1 MHPLLRKALGF
12 FAILCGIAAIY
23 GLGGTIASLVAY
35 LGGARTVSPGYY
47 FYGALGS
54 LSLCLFCSVVFA
66 PKQRKQILAGA
77 LISLLAVIAA
87 QNIAP
92 GIGKMTIVQQ
102 STDAIASGQP
112 VTPSPTAAASPSASA
127 TPPSISITSAK
138 VSDPSQ
144 DLEFTKSSDVG
155 VVSSGVKAQFSGI
168 DLRRCWA
175 DTDSFFIDV
184 HCTLSGD
191 TTRFDPGDADQSYG
205 WTLDYTGNK
214 GADLWV
220 LVANDYSGFNTSS
233 TLLPSYSALEG
244 QARVR
249 FDQSGDTVLISIP
262 VDALEIDSAHLSGKV
277 PVTICA
283 YAKLQAF
290 SGASWV
296 KGFDVLKSNTHCV
309 QKHTPAIKLLLQEK

>member
-1 MHPLLRKALGF
+1 MPPLLRIAIGF
-12 FAILCGIAAIY
+12 FAIMAGIAFIG
-23 GLGGTIASLVAY
+23 GLGGTIASLAAY
-35 LGGARTVSPGYY
+35 LGGESTVSPAY
-47 FYGALGS
+47 FLYQTLGS
-54 LSLCLFCSVVFA
+54 LAAALLSAAVFF
-66 PKQRKQILAGA
+66 PKHRKKIVAGA
-77 LISLLAVIAA
+77 LASIVVIYGM
-87 QNIAP
+87 QSVVPNI
-92 GIGKMTIVQQ
+92 GFKTVVRQ
-102 STDAIASGQP
+102 SEDVIASGQP

-191 TTRFDPGDADQSYG
+191 TARFDPVDADQSYG

-262 VDALEIDSAHLSGKV
+262 VDVLEIDSAHLTGKV

-309 QKHTPAIKLLLQEK
+309 EKHTPAIKLLLQE